1 MGLLKK
7 IFKQRGQVSLLFA
20 LLMPI
25 FILFLG
31 ATLDLGWYY
40 LNVSRLQNAA
50 DAAAVAGAQTLVSKN
65 ETFKDYKNI
74 SLIGKYP
81 VKVSNEYRTFD
92 DSALD
97 AIENVKV
104 VVEKYV
110 GKNLSHGDEESMIDS
125 WTKSDIETE
134 QGLYEENENFYYVV
148 RLREE
153 IRHFFLPGWFN
164 EMNAPVTAIAMLS
177 KDANNINNIL
187 MPEPDDSDMPQPTSP
202 VKPVVS
208 NRSLVDV
215 LNKLRNENVI
225 VGNWEVQ
232 NIYKD
237 INNPDTN
244 PTTGVQDPETGE
256 WMTEF
261 KKRFGYELYTDNW
274 NQYQDTENHYNPTTN
289 QSSESNAASEHRRT
303 ETINVKTGQGSG
315 SSLQVN
321 KTANFGGYYVE
332 DDVASLNVDFR
343 YDVWFD
349 PGSKYLSEDWDLELG
364 YGDKEHLKNDDVL
377 KGYDRETAAL
387 MRIHSTINF
396 DDRFKERSN
405 AEETPD
411 ILWVRIESEPM
422 LSEPDAKN
430 GYSSLK
436 KNLNVFNSVRQII
449 ININVSNFDTESQSY
464 RPVVIFYDGPERYST
479 DNSLRDSKPVIV
491 NLNADFRGI
500 LYMPNSAVVFN
511 GNSKN
516 FNGFIVAKE
525 YLQLK
530 TETDFVQD
538 PSDGRYYTDLADK
551 TNEYFKVEET
561 KNGITNTMFI
571 DSKGEV
577 QYESSAPNFSRKY
590 GTYDPLGRTDLTTYN
605 YQVKPESAN
614 NLLLV
619 SEEE

>member
-25 FILFLG
+25 FILLLG

-74 SLIGKYP
+74 SLIGRYP

-148 RLREE
+148 QLKEE

-177 KDANNINNIL
+177 KDANNINMNIL
-187 MPEPDDSDMPQPTSP
+187 TPESDNADMPQPTSP

-208 NRSLVDV
+208 NRSLVDI
-215 LNKLRNENVI
+215 LEKLKNENVI

-244 PTTGVQDPETGE
+244 PTTGVPDEETGG

-261 KKRFGYELYTDNW
+261 KKRFGYDLYTDNW
-274 NQYQDTENHYNPTTN
+274 NQYQDSNNHYKPTTGTN
-289 QSSESNAASEHRRT
+289 QAASEHRRT
-303 ETINVKTGQGSG
+303 ETINIKTEPGNG
-315 SSLQVN
+315 SSL
-321 KTANFGGYYVE
+321 KTDKEANFGGYYVE
-332 DDVASLNVDFR
+332 DDVASLNIDFKQ
-343 YDVWFD
+343 DVEF
-349 PGSKYLSEDWDLELG
+349 PEKSKYLSEDWDLELG
-364 YGDKEHLKNDDVL
+364 YDDGVKPINIDVL
-377 KGYDRETAAL
+377 KGYDSATAAL

-396 DDRFKERSN
+396 DDKFKERSN
-405 AEETPD
+405 AEEKPD

-436 KNLNVFNSVRQII
+436 SGLRQLNSVRQII
-449 ININVSNFDTESQSY
+449 ININESNYDTESQSY

-479 DNSLRDSKPVIV
+479 DNTLRDSKPVIV

-511 GNSKN
+511 GNGKN

-530 TETDFVQD
+530 TDFVQD
-538 PSDGRYYTDLADK
+538 SSDGRYYTDLADK
-551 TNEYFKVEET
+551 TNEYFK
-561 KNGITNTMFI
+561 ITDEYGNTMFI

-605 YQVKPESAN
+605 YQIKPESAN